1 MKLTQ
6 RQSLLASIL
15 IKQNGFQTVKHYA
28 KKLNISERTV
38 HSDLKSVEKYLL
50 QEGYQVE
57 RKPGI
62 GIRVKRS
69 IGSPPKTNE
78 LPEQNIYSTN
88 GRREKII
95 QLLLFENQTVTF
107 ELLSEMFLISRT
119 SINNDLKFI
128 KKILTLGNTVKIIS
142 DSQGTR
148 ISGQEKELQKAYLAF
163 NQYLTEEKNNIFEP
177 DDEKKEALLSQY
189 YGEDI
194 VRVCTR
200 VLYGY
205 IKKDVTVIAEH
216 YVSNV
221 LNMMIILVY
230 RVRNNHHVEGLGE
243 VENKKE
249 RVFFEKS
256 AQEMLNTISL
266 RLNLQ
271 FTRNDIEYL
280 STYLISNRFEPLPTK
295 KIYHKVVSNIIE
307 KVSNSLKMDFT
318 EDQKL
323 KDQLMLHIPPMIY
336 RLREGVQTTNPF
348 IDQIKNEFTIVFNLI
363 WVILSEYEEA
373 LEVIFN
379 EDEIGFLTIYFQSA
393 MERAKLSKKILIVCP
408 TGIATSEL
416 LLNRIKNVLP
426 SFDMLEVASI
436 KEVAAIDLEQIDFVI
451 STVQLNLVNKKVI
464 VVSPLLSDQDIKNIS
479 AAYNEQFMF
488 SKEFADETQNKLSNL
503 SPYVSEEF
511 IFWNENFKSK
521 SELLNEIGNR
531 LQKAKVVT
539 DKFIESMMSRE
550 RLGGTE
556 LVTGAAIPHGNPKY
570 VKRTVVAIVKNNKY
584 IKWNES
590 SVKTVMIVCIAE
602 KDTQK
607 IKGILSDIYQIV
619 ESKERLNQFTESP
632 TKEALRR
639 KIGCETLE

>member
-1 MKLTQ
+1 
-6 RQSLLASIL
+6 
-15 IKQNGFQTVKHYA
+15 
-28 KKLNISERTV
+28 
-38 HSDLKSVEKYLL
+38 
-50 QEGYQVE
+50 
-57 RKPGI
+57 
-62 GIRVKRS
+62 
-69 IGSPPKTNE
+69 
-78 LPEQNIYSTN
+78 
-88 GRREKII
+88 
-95 QLLLFENQTVTF
+95 
-107 ELLSEMFLISRT
+107 
-119 SINNDLKFI
+119 
-128 KKILTLGNTVKIIS
+128 
-142 DSQGTR
+142 
-148 ISGQEKELQKAYLAF
+148 
-163 NQYLTEEKNNIFEP
+163 
-177 DDEKKEALLSQY
+177 
-189 YGEDI
+189 
-194 VRVCTR
+194 
-200 VLYGY
+200 
-205 IKKDVTVIAEH
+205 
-216 YVSNV
+216 
-221 LNMMIILVY
+221 
-230 RVRNNHHVEGLGE
+230 
-243 VENKKE
+243 
-249 RVFFEKS
+249 
-256 AQEMLNTISL
+256 
-266 RLNLQ
+266 
-271 FTRNDIEYL
+271 
-280 STYLISNRFEPLPTK
+280 
-295 KIYHKVVSNIIE
+295 
-307 KVSNSLKMDFT
+307 MDFT

-550 RLGGTE
+550 RLGGTD